1 MYRPVFSHIL
11 LYCFTCFDN
20 IFTTIWDFVTVFKTS
35 VKKQKECCYHKNLDN
50 STPKITKRQEIL
62 FLPQEYFGMEKPHK
76 RLVYAVSDGG
86 SGGIRTHEP
95 VRTT

>member
-1 MYRPVFSHIL
+1 MYCPMFSRIF
-11 LYCFTCFDN
+11 LYRFPRFDN
-20 IFTTIWDFVTVFKTS
+20 IFTTIRAFVTVFKAL

-76 RLVYAVSDGG
+76 RLVYAVSDGK
-86 SGGIRTHEP
+86 
-95 VRTT
+95 